1 MKKQRWRLTNLVLI
15 SLAGTVVTA
24 MLLAF
29 SRSNS
34 PFEEKPLPSYI
45 VKRIISPIVIDG
57 MLNEESWLKAQEV
70 GDFFLADGT
79 AKASSTTHAKMLWD
93 SSSLYLAFEC
103 FDTDIIATM
112 TARDDKLW
120 EEEVVEIFF
129 APYSPEKFGYT
140 ELEVSPRGT
149 ALDLYVR
156 EVRGV
161 MPVALPYHSYNLNLR
176 VGTSIRGTLNNSSD
190 KDTSWTVE
198 IAIPLRDI
206 QPVNLPPISDGDI
219 WKMNLYRMERFPVKE
234 FIAWS
239 PTLQNK
245 FHVPSRFG
253 SMMFSMKR
261 VSE

>member
-1 MKKQRWRLTNLVLI
+1 MKNIFLIGILGTTLVV
-15 SLAGTVVTA
+15 G
-24 MLLAF
+24 LLAF
-29 SRSNS
+29 SRSNDPVQEKSS
-34 PFEEKPLPSYI
+34 PLYT
-45 VKRIISPIVIDG
+45 VKRSVSPMIIDG
-57 MLNEESWLKAQEV
+57 VLNEESWQKAQEV

-120 EEEVVEIFF
+120 EEEVVEMFF

-161 MPVALPYHSYNLNLR
+161 MPVALPYHSYDLNLR